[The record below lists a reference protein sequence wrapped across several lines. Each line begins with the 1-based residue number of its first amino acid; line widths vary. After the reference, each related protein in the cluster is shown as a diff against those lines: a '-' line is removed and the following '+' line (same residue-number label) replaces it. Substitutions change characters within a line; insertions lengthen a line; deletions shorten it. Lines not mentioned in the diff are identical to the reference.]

1 MRVISGII
9 KGKKFNFV
17 KSSITRPLKDS
28 VRENIFNILAHS
40 NKFNLQIKDSK
51 VLDLFSGV
59 GSFGIECISREAEQ
73 VSFVEKNVGTY
84 RILLDN
90 LNKLNIIDRARTYNL
105 DIYDFIKI
113 KRITKYNIFFLDP
126 PFSDNQFLKIL
137 KIIKE
142 KNIFNKDH
150 IIIIHRE
157 KKSINN
163 FQDIIKIILTKEYG
177 RSKIF
182 FGIFTK

>member
-9 KGKKFNFV
+9 KGKKFNFI

-40 NKFNLQIKDSK
+40 NKFNLQLEGSK
-51 VLDLFSGV
+51 VLDLYSGV
-59 GSFGIECISREAEQ
+59 GSFGIECISREAKQ

-84 RILLDN
+84 QILLDN
-90 LNKLNIIDRARTYNL
+90 LDKLNITHKARTFNQ
-105 DIYDFIKI
+105 DIYDFLKI
-113 KRITKYNIFFLDP
+113 KKNTKYNIFFFDP
-126 PFSDNQFLKIL
+126 PFSYNHFLKIL
-137 KIIKE
+137 KIIRE
-142 KNIFNKDH
+142 KYIFDKDH
-150 IIIIHRE
+150 IVIIHRE

-163 FQDIIKIILTKEYG
+163 FQDFIKIILTKEYG

-182 FGIFTK
+182 FGVFTK